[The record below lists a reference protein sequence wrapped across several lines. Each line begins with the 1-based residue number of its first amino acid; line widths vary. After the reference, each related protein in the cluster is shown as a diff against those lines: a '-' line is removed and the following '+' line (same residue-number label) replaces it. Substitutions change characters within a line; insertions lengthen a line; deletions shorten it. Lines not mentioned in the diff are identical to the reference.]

1 MQLDLL
7 FVRFYIPF
15 VRFGLTGLLCQIA
28 AAIWRGHMPGA
39 LDSHLSGLLNSTE
52 IDNIYGSITT
62 AISYPTDGPVYA
74 GIM

>member
-1 MQLDLL
+1 
-7 FVRFYIPF
+7 
-15 VRFGLTGLLCQIA
+15 
-28 AAIWRGHMPGA
+28 MPGA